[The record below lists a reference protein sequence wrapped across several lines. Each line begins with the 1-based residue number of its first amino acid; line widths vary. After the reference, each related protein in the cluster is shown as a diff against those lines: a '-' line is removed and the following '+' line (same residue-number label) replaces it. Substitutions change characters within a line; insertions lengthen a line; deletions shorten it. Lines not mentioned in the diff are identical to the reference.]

1 MSEPLAKLQIDF
13 GRDSLN
19 RDYARALLDYWH
31 EARGAEAMPPLS
43 AIDPTSLPRACL
55 PYISVLEVELAPFRL
70 RSRLAGSALVDQFG
84 LNQTGRYL
92 DEYPGMTAQI
102 ERMSWCVRE
111 QRPYLVEDELTFGP
125 RNYKRYQV
133 MVLPFG
139 DPGCG
144 VQRLVGV
151 FCFMNDLDDAKS
163 WTT

>member
-1 MSEPLAKLQIDF
+1 MSEPPAKLQTDF
-13 GRDSLN
+13 SRDSL
-19 RDYARALLDYWH
+19 RHDYARALLDYWY
-31 EARGAEAMPPLS
+31 ETRGPAAMPPLC
-43 AIDPTSLPRACL
+43 AIDPTRLPRACL
-55 PYISVLEVELAPFRL
+55 PYVSVLEVEQSPLRL
-70 RSRLAGSALVDQFG
+70 RSRLSGSALVDQFG

-125 RNYKRYQV
+125 NDYKRYQV
-133 MVLPFG
+133 LVMPFG

-151 FCFMNDLDDAKS
+151 FCFLDGFAPIKS